1 MQTEKKLRSKKVNHD
16 HILDKK
22 IKEGNKEYEP
32 MLDKFIGIKN
42 DLDTK
47 INEKL
52 ETQESEFARKKRER
66 RERSISKSIDK
77 GKPKKGDGP
86 VNTDNM
92 LEGLERKKKFESDDL
107 DTPF

>member
-1 MQTEKKLRSKKVNHD
+1 MKVKHENE
-16 HILDKK
+16 LDKK
-22 IKEGNKEYEP
+22 MKDKNKEYEP

-47 INEKL
+47 ITENL
-52 ETQESEFARKKRER
+52 DNQESEFARKKRER

-77 GKPKKGDGP
+77 GKSKKDDGP